1 MKNVNQNDGHSL
13 KQAYDLLGAVLDAEN
28 GHPVRLR
35 SDENGEIEDQDLQ
48 IDMKNGSF

>member
-1 MKNVNQNDGHSL
+1 MKNVNQSDVHSHT
-13 KQAYDLLGAVLDAEN
+13 QAYDLSGTVLDAEN
-28 GHPVRLR
+28 GHPIRLR